1 MAAKTKTGSMIASA
15 PPPLLSNLTTVQWG
29 SEPTVPANV
38 GVVTS
43 SQSQV
48 KDLLGLFCMV
58 TLNLVALISNAGV
71 MVAIARAPHMK
82 RFALVCHLCAVDLVC
97 AVLLMPLGI
106 VSSSPFFGALVFT
119 VLECQVYIFLNVF
132 LVSLATLT
140 VTAISVERYFYIV
153 HPMRYQV
160 SMTINLAVGVMLL
173 IWVKSGALALVT
185 LFGWP
190 AYGRQSSIAAAH
202 CSLHASHSRLRGVLA
217 VLFSV
222 LCFLLPAAVIFVV
235 YCAVYRVARSA
246 ALQLA
251 PSSAVAA
258 GTAPSWADASPAKSR
273 SDSVGSQT
281 AIVVVATGRSLPQRL
296 SPERAFSGGKAAL
309 TLVFIVSQFLVC
321 WLPFFVFHLHM
332 SLTGSMQ
339 SPGDLEEAVTW
350 LAYSSFAVNPFFY
363 GLMNRQIREELV
375 KFRRCCLTR
384 STEVGAA
391 SHEGSLQENFLQF
404 IQRTANPS
412 EASCGRSRSH
422 TRNAAEQAVKIPGL
436 IIPEEKS

>member
-1 MAAKTKTGSMIASA
+1 MAAKTGPMIASA
-15 PPPLLSNLTTVQWG
+15 PVLSNLTTAQWE
-29 SEPTVPANV
+29 SNPTVPTNV

-43 SQSQV
+43 SQSQI
-48 KDLLGLFCMV
+48 KDLFGLFCMV
-58 TLNLVALISNAGV
+58 TLNLIALLSNTGV

-97 AVLLMPLGI
+97 AILLMPLGI
-106 VSSSPFFGALVFT
+106 ISSSPFFGTVVFT

-132 LVSLATLT
+132 LISLTILT
-140 VTAISVERYFYIV
+140 ITAISVERYFYIV
-153 HPMRYQV
+153 HPMRYEV
-160 SMTINLAVGVMLL
+160 KMTINLAIGVMLL
-173 IWVKSGALALVT
+173 IWVKSGILALVT

-190 AYGRQSSIAAAH
+190 AYGHQSSIAAAH
-202 CSLHASHSRLRGVLA
+202 CSLHASHSRLRSVFA

-222 LCFLLPAAVIFVV
+222 LCFLVPAVVIFAV

-251 PSSAVAA
+251 PAVP
-258 GTAPSWADASPAKSR
+258 TWNNASPAKNR
-273 SDSVGSQT
+273 SDSINSQT
-281 AIVVVATGRSLPQRL
+281 TIITTTRSLPQRL

-321 WLPFFVFHLHM
+321 WLPFFIFHLHM

-375 KFRRCCLTR
+375 KFRRCCLTQ
-384 STEVGAA
+384 STEIGAS

-404 IQRTANPS
+404 IQRTTS
-412 EASCGRSRSH
+412 SSDASSGCFNSH
-422 TRNAAEQAVKIPGL
+422 PKTTTEQGVKIPGL
-436 IIPEEKS
+436 VPEEQT